1 MDREV
6 FRSRYQALLED
17 FLVTGNKDFLPAAR
31 QLGQAAYT
39 EKWGPC
45 EIFTVHL
52 EVCRLCQQKGEYDP
66 FVWEIPALFLSEVL
80 AGWEYEYQQV
90 FHQLQATLEAARRT
104 EALASQLAYQRM
116 SELLRSNQI
125 LQEEIAHRKRTERRL
140 RRSRRYLLRA
150 HRLVQFGFWIY
161 RPAEELF
168 WAHRLRTLFLNQGW
182 DVRAIRSVSDYLV
195 WVHPQ
200 DRGKVEEAFEQIRRG
215 QTPPRLEYRLQIGGN
230 RYIRQDVS
238 VRKGSDSSRIW
249 ALGAVLDITELK
261 EAELLLRRAQRIVSL
276 GTFASGIAHEINNP
290 LGSAM
295 LAAETALA
303 ALRQSKPAA
312 VVEEC
317 LDLILKAIQRCGR
330 IVERMFCLARLGPGG
345 REECD
350 LNQIVSHVCEGMYRY
365 VEERSANLEVT
376 LFPEELRIS
385 ACPLELELALA
396 NLVRNAIESRDTG
409 TQVRLKTFRQ
419 EDLAGVEITDNGR
432 GMDEYEIEHLFDP
445 LFSTQY
451 AKGHS
456 GWGAT
461 LAYAIIREH
470 QGTIHVSSQPG
481 QGTQIKIFFPL
492 LLASP
497 QTKGGTNGS
506 DSGGGG

>member
-1 MDREV
+1 M
-6 FRSRYQALLED
+6 
-17 FLVTGNKDFLPAAR
+17 
-31 QLGQAAYT
+31 
-39 EKWGPC
+39 
-45 EIFTVHL
+45 
-52 EVCRLCQQKGEYDP
+52 
-66 FVWEIPALFLSEVL
+66 
-80 AGWEYEYQQV
+80 
-90 FHQLQATLEAARRT
+90 
-104 EALASQLAYQRM
+104 
-116 SELLRSNQI
+116 
-125 LQEEIAHRKRTERRL
+125 
-140 RRSRRYLLRA
+140 
-150 HRLVQFGFWIY
+150 
-161 RPAEELF
+161 
-168 WAHRLRTLFLNQGW
+168 
-182 DVRAIRSVSDYLV
+182 RAIRSVSDYLV

-330 IVERMFCLARLGPGG
+330 IVEKMFSLARLGPEG

-470 QGTIHVSSQPG
+470 QGTIHVSSQLG

-497 QTKGGTNGS
+497 QTGGGTNGS
-506 DSGGGG
+506 DSGSGG